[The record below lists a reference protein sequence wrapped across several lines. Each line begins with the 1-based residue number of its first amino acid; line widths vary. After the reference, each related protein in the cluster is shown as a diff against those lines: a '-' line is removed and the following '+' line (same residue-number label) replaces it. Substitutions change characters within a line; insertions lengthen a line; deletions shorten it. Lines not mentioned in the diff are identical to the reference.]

1 MQMPDNPFAG
11 FSFSRALSAAEV
23 GNRAF
28 FGQDVLQGLID
39 GIDDFVHER
48 QSRWERRTYR
58 VGAPALLGC
67 SPWITDDGLL
77 AAVEK
82 LPGAC
87 IVLSKEPKRKRDS
100 ETMLKLR
107 ELNEKTNGLPLR
119 ALSGLGHKAPKIGG
133 RPQVM
138 GPYDTLDPDLQLPTL
153 RTIGY
158 RRTSGTRP
166 PIAHAKLALLGNICW
181 TDEDPVGGVTDYI
194 WFNPKRL
201 WVSSANFT
209 YGSRRSLEFGYW
221 TEHPE
226 LMEAVQCFLV
236 NLIGASED
244 LDAASDTP
252 NPDLADIEFDDVAMA
267 EAAAE
272 SYQARVEMAEINGEE
287 LDDEHL

>member
-1 MQMPDNPFAG
+1 MATDAFG
-11 FSFSRALSAAEV
+11 LSFNRELGSTEP

-28 FGQDVLQGLID
+28 FGQGVLDGLIE

-48 QSRWERRTYR
+48 QPRWERRTHR

-67 SPWITDDGLL
+67 SPWITDDALL

-100 ETMLKLR
+100 ESLGKLR
-107 ELNEKTNGLPLR
+107 ALNKTTAGLPHR
-119 ALSGLGHKAPKIGG
+119 ALSGLAHKAPKVGG
-133 RPQVM
+133 RPQVI
-138 GPYDTLDPDLQLPTL
+138 GPYDSLDSDLMLPTF
-153 RTIGY
+153 RTVGY
-158 RRTSGTRP
+158 RKTSRKRP

-181 TDEDPVGGVTDYI
+181 TDEDPIGGVTEYT
-194 WFNPKRL
+194 WFSPKRL

-209 YGSRRSLEFGYW
+209 YASRQSIEFGYW

-226 LMEAVQCFLV
+226 LMDAVECFLV
-236 NLIGASED
+236 NLIGDSED

-252 NPDLADIEFDDVAMA
+252 APDLVDFKFDEAAMA

-272 SYQARVEMAEINGEE
+272 AYQARVEIAEINGEE
-287 LDDEHL
+287 LDDDYLV